1 LSGSYDKLVQHLGG
15 TKHLITWASYAARYT
30 AFLGPTMGCAARH
43 KTVTSGRSPFS
54 VTVQCTDKKYRKWHL
69 ASPEGCVL
77 PVLEAVREHLGEL
90 RFMLPAVWNRACAG
104 KLVLKREVG
113 MTKSAWVVKAE
124 DIERLELGLVR
135 WKMDEVNAQY
145 RNPLVRY
152 VSLGSLPATAT
163 EYVDML
169 MLKRPSQYVPDPF
182 GAEFWTQVKENAV
195 LKIPRPK
202 IPEDMDPVKA
212 KELKRRYER
221 ADQLLTM
228 MPPASFDGA
237 WYGVVRVHIRVGS
250 DTAKTTGVIIILV
263 CKEQLINCSFEEA
276 VVGWE
281 YNGVEFRAGGNI
293 KDMVDFLE
301 KRFAVVAKEK
311 ADGVEF

>member
-1 LSGSYDKLVQHLGG
+1 
-15 TKHLITWASYAARYT
+15 
-30 AFLGPTMGCAARH
+30 
-43 KTVTSGRSPFS
+43 
-54 VTVQCTDKKYRKWHL
+54 
-69 ASPEGCVL
+69 
-77 PVLEAVREHLGEL
+77 
-90 RFMLPAVWNRACAG
+90 
-104 KLVLKREVG
+104 
-113 MTKSAWVVKAE
+113 
-124 DIERLELGLVR
+124 
-135 WKMDEVNAQY
+135 
-145 RNPLVRY
+145 
-152 VSLGSLPATAT
+152 
-163 EYVDML
+163 ML

-202 IPEDMDPVKA
+202 IPEDMDPAEA

-250 DTAKTTGVIIILV
+250 NTARITGVIIILV

-276 VVGWE
+276 VIGWE
-281 YNGVEFRAGGNI
+281 YNGVEFRAGENL
-293 KDMVDFLE
+293 KQMVDFLE

-311 ADGVEF
+311 AEAEMKNYDTAVPSTKIPFSMIAIKSGEFTMGSPESEAKRGADEGPQVKVKIKPFWMGKCEVTWDEYLPFMITDLGRNKNGSKQKPNPADGIADIISQPTTPYTEMSFGMGTDGYPAICMTQHAANKYCQWLSAQTGQFYRLPTEAEWE